1 MRCWCG
7 DGKGPALTATTT
19 CSVARAPAAPGAHAV
34 NRAWTRTAALPLD
47 VTIRSRTRRAT
58 IGIWCCHCKGPALT
72 ATSTCCVARA
82 PAAPGAHTVDRAWT
96 RTAALPLHISVRSNA
111 CTAAMRCW
119 CGDGKGPALT
129 ATTTCSVARAPAAPG
144 AHTVNR
150 AWTRTAALPLNVTIR
165 SRTRRATIGIWCC
178 HCKGPALTA
187 TSTCSVARAPA
198 APGAHAVN
206 RAWTRTAALPLN
218 VTIRSRTRR
227 ATIGIWCCHCKG
239 PALTATSTC
248 SVARAPAAPG
258 AHTRHA
264 SAAVHCVACLC
275 AHGAVGWPATLPACC
290 GIVEIGCAVAAP
302 TGSTAGSQRQP
313 RALVVGKVGVST

>member
-198 APGAHAVN
+198 APGAH
-206 RAWTRTAALPLN
+206 
-218 VTIRSRTRR
+218 
-227 ATIGIWCCHCKG
+227 
-239 PALTATSTC
+239 
-248 SVARAPAAPG
+248 
-258 AHTRHA
+258 TRHA